1 MLQKYFIFAIDS
13 VILFMEGKKV
23 VEVVNLF
30 AEFYNETGSDNV
42 STFSVWLN
50 RRLNAHP
57 AKVAY
62 IGDDNRMLVWL
73 THRLSKVFRWYAKD
87 VLQANGLTSMD
98 EYFFLVSINKMGTPS
113 KTEVYADTITEI
125 NTGTQMMKRMIEA
138 GLIEELA
145 DRQDKRVRRVTLTPK
160 GKHTKENFFQ
170 QSVLDLKLKAG
181 NLSET
186 EKKELI
192 RLLAYLEKFHTNI
205 YFNDSG
211 LSFEEMI
218 EKHLL

>member
-1 MLQKYFIFAIDS
+1 
-13 VILFMEGKKV
+13 MEGQKV
-23 VEVVNLF
+23 IELVNLF
-30 AEFYNETGSDNV
+30 GEFNSETDSDDL
-42 STFSVWLN
+42 SAFSVWLN

-57 AKVAY
+57 PVAANT
-62 IGDDNRMLVWL
+62 GDDNRMLVWL
-73 THRLSKVFRWYAKD
+73 THRLSKMFRWYAKD
-87 VLQANGLTSMD
+87 TLQANGLSSMD
-98 EYFFLVSINKMGTPS
+98 EYFFLISIARKGNPS

-125 NTGTQMMKRMIEA
+125 NTGTQMMKRLIDA
-138 GLIEELA
+138 RLIEEIA
-145 DRQDKRVRRVTLTPK
+145 DKEDKRIRRVKLTAK
-160 GKHTKENFFQ
+160 GKKIRENFFQ
-170 QSVLDLKLKAG
+170 QSVNDLKLKSG
-181 NLSET
+181 NLSEK

>member
-1 MLQKYFIFAIDS
+1 MKT
-13 VILFMEGKKV
+13 
-23 VEVVNLF
+23 F
-30 AEFYNETGSDNV
+30 AEFHNETGSDNV
-42 STFSVWLN
+42 SAFSVWLN

-57 AKVAY
+57 AGVANT
-62 IGDDNRMLVWL
+62 GDDNRMLVWL
-73 THRLSKVFRWYAKD
+73 THRLSKMFRWYAKET
-87 VLQANGLTSMD
+87 LQANGLTSMD
-98 EYFFLVSINKMGTPS
+98 EYFFLISINKIGTPS
-113 KTEVYADTITEI
+113 KTKVYADTITEI
-125 NTGTQMMKRMIEA
+125 NTGTQMMKRMIDA
-138 GLIEELA
+138 GLIEEVT
-145 DRQDKRVRRVTLTPK
+145 DKQDKRVRRVKLTAK
-160 GKHTKENFFQ
+160 GKRTRENFFQ
-170 QSVLDLKLKAG
+170 QSVSDLKLKSG

>member
-1 MLQKYFIFAIDS
+1 MD
-13 VILFMEGKKV
+13 GKKV
-23 VEVVNLF
+23 IEVVNLF
-30 AEFYNETGSDNV
+30 AEFHNETGSDNV
-42 STFSVWLN
+42 SAFSVWLN

-57 AKVAY
+57 AGVGNT
-62 IGDDNRMLVWL
+62 GDDNRMLVWL
-73 THRLSKVFRWYAKD
+73 THRLSKMFRWYAKET
-87 VLQANGLTSMD
+87 LQANGLTSMD
-98 EYFFLVSINKMGTPS
+98 EYFFLISINKIGTPS
-113 KTEVYADTITEI
+113 KTKVYADTITEI
-125 NTGTQMMKRMIEA
+125 NTGTQMMKRMIDA
-138 GLIEELA
+138 GLIEEVT
-145 DRQDKRVRRVTLTPK
+145 DKQDKRVRRVKLTAK
-160 GKHTKENFFQ
+160 GKRTRENFFQ
-170 QSVLDLKLKAG
+170 QSVSDLKLKSG

>member
-1 MLQKYFIFAIDS
+1 MD
-13 VILFMEGKKV
+13 GKKV
-23 VEVVNLF
+23 IEVVNIF
-30 AEFYNETGSDNV
+30 AEFHNETGSDNV
-42 STFSVWLN
+42 SAFSVWLN

-57 AKVAY
+57 AGVANT
-62 IGDDNRMLVWL
+62 GDDNRMLVWL
-73 THRLSKVFRWYAKD
+73 THRLSKMFRWYAKET
-87 VLQANGLTSMD
+87 LQANGLTSMD
-98 EYFFLVSINKMGTPS
+98 EYFFLISINKIGTPS
-113 KTEVYADTITEI
+113 KTKVYADTITEI
-125 NTGTQMMKRMIEA
+125 NTGTQMMKRMIDA
-138 GLIEELA
+138 GLIEEVT
-145 DRQDKRVRRVTLTPK
+145 DKQDKRVRRVKLTSK
-160 GKHTKENFFQ
+160 GKRTRENFFQ
-170 QSVLDLKLKAG
+170 QSVSDLKLKSG

>member
-1 MLQKYFIFAIDS
+1 MDGKN
-13 VILFMEGKKV
+13 VI
-23 VEVVNLF
+23 EVVNLF
-30 AEFYNETGSDNV
+30 AEFHNETGSDNV
-42 STFSVWLN
+42 SAFSVWLN

-57 AKVAY
+57 AGVANT
-62 IGDDNRMLVWL
+62 GDDNRMLVWL
-73 THRLSKVFRWYAKD
+73 THRLSKMFRWYAKET
-87 VLQANGLTSMD
+87 LQANGLTSMD
-98 EYFFLVSINKMGTPS
+98 EYFFLISINKIGTPS
-113 KTEVYADTITEI
+113 KTKVYADTITEI
-125 NTGTQMMKRMIEA
+125 NTGTQMMKRMIDA
-138 GLIEELA
+138 GLIEEVT
-145 DRQDKRVRRVTLTPK
+145 DKQDKRVRRVKLTAK
-160 GKHTKENFFQ
+160 GKRTRENFFQ
-170 QSVLDLKLKAG
+170 QSVSDLKLKSG

>member
-1 MLQKYFIFAIDS
+1 MNGQK
-13 VILFMEGKKV
+13 L

-30 AEFYNETGSDNV
+30 AEFNKETGSDNV
-42 STFSVWLN
+42 SEFSVWLN

-57 AKVAY
+57 SGAANT
-62 IGDDNRMLVWL
+62 GDDNRMLVWL
-73 THRLSKVFRWYAKD
+73 THRLSKIFRWYAKET
-87 VLQANGLTSMD
+87 LLANGLNSMD
-98 EYFFLVSINKMGTPS
+98 EYFFLISITKQGSPS

-125 NTGTQMMKRMIEA
+125 NTGTQMMKRLIEA
-138 GLIEELA
+138 GLIEEYA
-145 DRQDKRVRRVTLTPK
+145 DSQDKRVHRVKLTAK
-160 GKHTKENFFQ
+160 GKRVKESFFQ
-170 QSVLDLKLKAG
+170 QSVSDLKLKSG
-181 NLSET
+181 NLSQI

-218 EKHLL
+218 DKHLL

>member
-1 MLQKYFIFAIDS
+1 VD
-13 VILFMEGKKV
+13 GKKV
-23 VEVVNLF
+23 IEVVNLF
-30 AEFYNETGSDNV
+30 AEFHNETGSDNV
-42 STFSVWLN
+42 SAFSVWLN

-57 AKVAY
+57 AGVANT
-62 IGDDNRMLVWL
+62 GDDNRMLVWL
-73 THRLSKVFRWYAKD
+73 THRLSKMFRWYAKET
-87 VLQANGLTSMD
+87 LQANGLTSMD
-98 EYFFLVSINKMGTPS
+98 EYFFLISINKIGTPS
-113 KTEVYADTITEI
+113 KTKVYADTITEI
-125 NTGTQMMKRMIEA
+125 NTGTQMMKRMIDA
-138 GLIEELA
+138 GLIEEVT
-145 DRQDKRVRRVTLTPK
+145 DKQDKRVRRVKLTAK
-160 GKHTKENFFQ
+160 GKRTRENFFQ
-170 QSVLDLKLKAG
+170 QSVSDLKLKSG

>member
-1 MLQKYFIFAIDS
+1 MKGQK
-13 VILFMEGKKV
+13 L

-30 AEFYNETGSDNV
+30 AEFNKETGSDDV
-42 STFSVWLN
+42 SEFSVWLN

-57 AKVAY
+57 TGADKT
-62 IGDDNRMLVWL
+62 GDDNRMLVWL
-73 THRLSKVFRWYAKD
+73 THRLSKIFRWYAKET
-87 VLQANGLTSMD
+87 LLANGLNSMD
-98 EYFFLVSINKMGTPS
+98 EYFFLISITKLGSPS

-125 NTGTQMMKRMIEA
+125 NTGTQMMKRLIDA
-138 GLIEELA
+138 GLIEEYA
-145 DRQDKRVRRVTLTPK
+145 DSQDKRVHRVKLTTK
-160 GKHTKENFFQ
+160 GKRIKESFFQ
-170 QSVLDLKLKAG
+170 QSVSDLKLKSG
-181 NLSET
+181 NLSQS

>member
-1 MLQKYFIFAIDS
+1 MD
-13 VILFMEGKKV
+13 GKKV
-23 VEVVNLF
+23 IEVVNLF
-30 AEFYNETGSDNV
+30 AEFHNETGSDNV
-42 STFSVWLN
+42 SAFSVWLN

-57 AKVAY
+57 AGVANT
-62 IGDDNRMLVWL
+62 GDDNRMLVWL
-73 THRLSKVFRWYAKD
+73 THRLSKMFRWYAKET
-87 VLQANGLTSMD
+87 LQANGLTSMD
-98 EYFFLVSINKMGTPS
+98 EYFFLISINKIGTPS
-113 KTEVYADTITEI
+113 KTKVYADTITEI
-125 NTGTQMMKRMIEA
+125 NTGTQMMKRMIDA
-138 GLIEELA
+138 GLIEEVT
-145 DRQDKRVRRVTLTPK
+145 DKQDKRVRRVKLTAK
-160 GKHTKENFFQ
+160 GKRTRENFFQ
-170 QSVLDLKLKAG
+170 QSVSDLKLKSG